1 MKIYY
6 EQLYANKL
14 NSLDK
19 VDKFLK
25 KHTHNIK
32 TKSRRKIAL
41 HLLKK
46 FCLRSRAS
54 FVRLQEDGCKKAFWG
69 HWGLKLIDSLR

>member
-1 MKIYY
+1 MLKKKQKFNIKSESNHSDTTDLIMIMKIYY

-25 KHTHNIK
+25 KT
-32 TKSRRKIAL
+32 
-41 HLLKK
+41 
-46 FCLRSRAS
+46 
-54 FVRLQEDGCKKAFWG
+54 QY
-69 HWGLKLIDSLR
+69 

>member
-46 FCLRSRAS
+46 FW
-54 FVRLQEDGCKKAFWG
+54 KNM
-69 HWGLKLIDSLR
+69 

>member
-6 EQLYANKL
+6 GQLYANKL

-25 KHTHNIK
+25 KNTHNIK
-32 TKSRRKIAL
+32 TKSKIKIAL

-54 FVRLQEDGCKKAFWG
+54 FARLQEDSCKQAFWG
-69 HWGLKLIDSLR
+69 DWGLKLTL

>member
-25 KHTHNIK
+25 KTHTQYQNKIK
-32 TKSRRKIAL
+32 
-41 HLLKK
+41 KK
-46 FCLRSRAS
+46 NSPTFIEEILS
-54 FVRLQEDGCKKAFWG
+54 
-69 HWGLKLIDSLR
+69 

>member
-25 KHTHNIK
+25 KPHNIK
-32 TKSRRKIAL
+32 TKSRRKTAL

-54 FVRLQEDGCKKAFWG
+54 FVRL
-69 HWGLKLIDSLR
+69 